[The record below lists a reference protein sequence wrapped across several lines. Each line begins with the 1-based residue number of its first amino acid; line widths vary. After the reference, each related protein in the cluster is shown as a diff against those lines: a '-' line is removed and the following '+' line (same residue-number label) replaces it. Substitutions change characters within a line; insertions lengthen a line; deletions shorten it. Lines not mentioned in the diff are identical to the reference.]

1 MANTAFNHDPA
12 LTVAASNTTAGA
24 AVKWVASKNLGESLI
39 ILDSGG
45 NGRIGLAGDLD
56 LITLT
61 ANTVTVAGTVAATAL
76 TGDGSALTGI
86 SAGATLSGSTDNTI
100 VTVTG
105 ANAMQGEANL
115 TFTGSLLTVTGDA
128 NVTSNLFINDTANA
142 NQTAG
147 ITINQTTNDNHILT
161 FKSGGDVNTGLT
173 SLPSQDVEIDDYA
186 IFKKSHPTKGGLV
199 IYGLNTNNT
208 RALDF
213 YGYAGTD
220 NTAKNVNASSHN
232 ALSAIRHDNSNA
244 LAAFTANSNIFMLEK
259 VDSGGSAAR
268 FLWDVEG
275 SAHADVEWTTYDDY
289 NDIEL
294 LRGIH
299 GALTPDY
306 KTTFGKDMMYNL
318 SRYEDLGFVGKDSVH
333 WEEREDGRKQLRGMV
348 NFTQLS
354 MLHHSTI
361 IQMADQFTA
370 RIESLETQLKALQA
384 AKE

>member
-370 RIESLETQLKALQA
+370 RIESLETQLKAVQA
-384 AKE
+384 D